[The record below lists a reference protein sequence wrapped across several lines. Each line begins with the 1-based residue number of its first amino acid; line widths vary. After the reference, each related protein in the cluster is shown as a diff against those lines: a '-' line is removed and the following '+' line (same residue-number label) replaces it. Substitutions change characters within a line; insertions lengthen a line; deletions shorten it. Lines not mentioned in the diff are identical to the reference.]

1 MIQMDIIQSVI
12 DRIREKYVPDGRVEL
27 FDLKVIHEQERP
39 VLYGETTSRDAYREI
54 LSETAGIATRI
65 RLLPDEVVGE
75 NLWGVIYNPVE
86 KLQAS
91 NSHASEV
98 LSEILLGTPVR
109 LLDVKGGWRRVQ
121 TPDGYIGWV
130 SEGLKPM
137 SGTEWR
143 DFNRRQKVI
152 VTAIYGFAYENPD
165 HLSQTVS
172 SLVIGNQ
179 LLLTG
184 ETDQFYRVA
193 YPDGREGYIRK
204 SDAVLMSEW
213 LQESDLTPDT
223 LVATAMRFMGVP
235 YVWGGTSSTG
245 LDCSGLTRLV
255 SLLHGLIIPRDASQ
269 QVLIGIPVD
278 HRSDFSGLHPGDLLF
293 FGQDE
298 NKVVHVAI
306 HIGEKRFIH
315 ASDYVRLASLDP
327 VDPLYDSFNAG
338 RYLCARRI
346 VGQEERPGI
355 DRILNHPFYQP

>member
-1 MIQMDIIQSVI
+1 M
-12 DRIREKYVPDGRVEL
+12 
-27 FDLKVIHEQERP
+27 
-39 VLYGETTSRDAYREI
+39 
-54 LSETAGIATRI
+54 
-65 RLLPDEVVGE
+65 
-75 NLWGVIYNPVE
+75 IYNPVE

-193 YPDGREGYIRK
+193 YPRRTGRIYPQERCCPDVGLAAGER
-204 SDAVLMSEW
+204 SDTRYPCGDSHAV
-213 LQESDLTPDT
+213 Q
-223 LVATAMRFMGVP
+223 GVP
-235 YVWGGTSSTG
+235 MFGGTSSTG

-269 QVLIGIPVD
+269 QVLIGIRWIIGATFRGCIRVTCSF
-278 HRSDFSGLHPGDLLF
+278 SDRMKS
-293 FGQDE
+293 
-298 NKVVHVAI
+298 K
-306 HIGEKRFIH
+306 
-315 ASDYVRLASLDP
+315 
-327 VDPLYDSFNAG
+327 
-338 RYLCARRI
+338 
-346 VGQEERPGI
+346 
-355 DRILNHPFYQP
+355 